1 MCSLFPFK
9 SIRRNPLSP
18 KKKELVKRI
27 RQSLNL
33 SEIDASDKDL
43 LECFGN
49 TTLAD
54 GIRFA
59 ITGEKLQQ
67 DHWQQEKDTPLAQSK
82 K

>member
-1 MCSLFPFK
+1 M
-9 SIRRNPLSP
+9 RP

-33 SEIDASDKDL
+33 SEVDASDKDL

-54 GIRFA
+54 SIRFA
-59 ITGEKLQQ
+59 ITSEELQQ
-67 DHWQQEKDTPLAQSK
+67 DPWRQVRSTSLVQSK

>member
-1 MCSLFPFK
+1 
-9 SIRRNPLSP
+9 LSP
-18 KKKELVKRI
+18 KNKELVKRI

-33 SEIDASDKDL
+33 SEVDASDKDL

-59 ITGEKLQQ
+59 ITGEKLRQ
-67 DHWQQEKDTPLAQSK
+67 DHWRQDRNTPPVQLK

>member
-1 MCSLFPFK
+1 M
-9 SIRRNPLSP
+9 SP
-18 KKKELVKRI
+18 KKKELVQRI

-33 SEIDASDKDL
+33 SEVDASDKDL

-54 GIRFA
+54 SIRFA
-59 ITGEKLQQ
+59 ITGEELRQ
-67 DHWQQEKDTPLAQSK
+67 DHWRQARNTSLVQSK

>member
-1 MCSLFPFK
+1 MG
-9 SIRRNPLSP
+9 P

-27 RQSLNL
+27 RQSLKL
-33 SEIDASDKDL
+33 SELDASDKDL

-54 GIRFA
+54 SIRTA

-67 DHWQQEKDTPLAQSK
+67 DLKNHYLNQNDTRSD
-82 K
+82 

>member
-1 MCSLFPFK
+1 MNS
-9 SIRRNPLSP
+9 
-18 KKKELVKRI
+18 KKKEFIKRI

-33 SEIDASDKDL
+33 SEVDASDKDL

-54 GIRFA
+54 SIRVD

-67 DHWQQEKDTPLAQSK
+67 VLENEYHSK
-82 K
+82 PSQT

>member
-1 MCSLFPFK
+1 M
-9 SIRRNPLSP
+9 RP

-33 SEIDASDKDL
+33 SEVDASDKDL

-54 GIRFA
+54 SIRFA
-59 ITGEKLQQ
+59 ITSEELRQ
-67 DHWQQEKDTPLAQSK
+67 DHWRQVRNTSLVQSK